1 MMKFFVVD
9 DEKFALDRM
18 VRELKT
24 AAPDAEVSAF
34 IDPNELLE
42 FAKENHCDVAF
53 LDVRMG
59 SMTGVELAK
68 KLRELFPKLNVIF
81 VTGYDEYANEA
92 MKLHAS
98 GYLMKPV
105 TAEDIKAELS
115 DLRYPVFEKKN
126 YLLYFRCFGA
136 FEVFNQN
143 GDVVCFERKK
153 AKELLAYLL
162 YKQGMRCTNQEL
174 HEILFDSRTYESNME
189 NRMYQTL
196 VSSLNTT
203 LKSIGAEAVLQRSY
217 GMIKL
222 DATKVACDWYEY
234 LGNKANGAPNYK
246 GEFMKQY
253 SWAEE
258 ENGTLSKELCYK
270 NEQ

>member
-1 MMKFFVVD
+1 MRCFVVD
-9 DEKFALDRM
+9 DEKIALDRM

-24 AAPDAEVSAF
+24 AAPEAEVCAF
-34 IDPNELLE
+34 SDPNELLN
-42 FAKENHCDVAF
+42 FAKTTSCDVAF

-68 KLRELFPKLNVIF
+68 KLKDFLPKLNIVF

-92 MKLHAS
+92 MKMHAS

-105 TAEDIKAELS
+105 TAEDIKAELQ
-115 DLRYPVFEKKN
+115 DLRYPIFEKKN

-162 YKQGMRCTNQEL
+162 YKQGVKCTNQEL
-174 HEILFDSRTYESNME
+174 HEVLFEDRTYETDVE
-189 NRMYQTL
+189 QRMYQTL
-196 VSSLNTT
+196 VSSLTAT
-203 LKSIGAEAVLQRSY
+203 LKSIGADSVLQRSY

-222 DATKVACDWYEY
+222 DVTKVACDWYEY
-234 LGNKANGAPNYK
+234 LLNK
-246 GEFMKQY
+246 
-253 SWAEE
+253 
-258 ENGTLSKELCYK
+258 
-270 NEQ
+270 

>member
-1 MMKFFVVD
+1 MRFFVVD

-24 AAPDAEVSAF
+24 ASPESEVFAF
-34 IDPNELLE
+34 SNQHDLLE
-42 FAKENHCDVAF
+42 CAKEKPCDVAF

-59 SMTGVELAK
+59 SMTGGELAK
-68 KLRELFPKLNVIF
+68 KLKEFLPKLNVIF

-92 MKLHAS
+92 MKMHAS

-105 TAEDIKAELS
+105 TSEDIKAELQ

-153 AKELLAYLL
+153 SKELLAYLL
-162 YKQGMRCTNQEL
+162 YKQGARCANQEL
-174 HEILFDSRTYESNME
+174 HEILFEARAYDNDME

-196 VSSLNTT
+196 VSSLTST
-203 LKSIGAEAVLQRSY
+203 LKANGAEAVLQRSY
-217 GMIKL
+217 GAIKL
-222 DATKVACDWYEY
+222 DVTKVACDWYEY
-234 LGNKANGAPNYK
+234 LVNKENGVPDYK
-246 GEFMKQY
+246 GDFMKQY
-253 SWAEE
+253 SWAER
-258 ENGTLSKELCYK
+258 ENGNLSKEMYYG
-270 NEQ
+270 NES

>member
-1 MMKFFVVD
+1 MNFFVID

-24 AAPDAEVSAF
+24 AAPNAEVFAF
-34 IDPNELLE
+34 SDPNALLE
-42 FAKENHCDVAF
+42 AARETPCEVAF

-68 KLRELFPKLNVIF
+68 KLKELMPKLNIIF

-92 MKLHAS
+92 MKMHAS

-105 TAEDIKAELS
+105 TAEDIKEELQ
-115 DLRYPVFEKKN
+115 DLRYPIFEKKK

-143 GDVVCFERKK
+143 GDLVCFERKK
-153 AKELLAYLL
+153 SKELLAYLL
-162 YKQGMRCTNQEL
+162 YKQGKKCTNQEL
-174 HEILFDSRTYESNME
+174 HEILFEDGAYESDVE
-189 NRMYQTL
+189 QRMYQTI
-196 VSSLNTT
+196 VSSLNST
-203 LKSIGAEAVLQRSY
+203 LKAIGVESVLQRNY
-217 GMIKL
+217 GTIKL
-222 DATKVACDWYEY
+222 DITKVACDWYEY
-234 LGNKANGAPNYK
+234 LVNKDANSINYK

-253 SWAEE
+253 SWAEA
-258 ENGTLSKELCYK
+258 ENGNLSKELYYG
-270 NEQ
+270 NE

>member
-1 MMKFFVVD
+1 MKCFVVD
-9 DEKFALDRM
+9 DEKIALDRM

-24 AAPDAEVSAF
+24 AAPEAEVFAF
-34 IDPNELLE
+34 SDPNDLLQ
-42 FAKENHCDVAF
+42 FAKEYPCDVAF

-68 KLRELFPKLNVIF
+68 KLKELMPKLNIIF

-92 MKLHAS
+92 MKMHAS

-105 TAEDIKAELS
+105 TAEDIKAELQ
-115 DLRYPVFEKKN
+115 DLRYPIFEKKN
-126 YLLYFRCFGA
+126 YLLYFRCFGS

-153 AKELLAYLL
+153 SKELLAYLL
-162 YKQGMRCTNQEL
+162 YKQGVRCTNQEL
-174 HEILFDSRTYESNME
+174 HEILFEDRAYESDME

-196 VSSLNTT
+196 VSSLTST
-203 LKSIGAEAVLQRSY
+203 LKAIGAESVLQRSY
-217 GMIKL
+217 GAIKL
-222 DATKVACDWYEY
+222 DVTKVACDWYEY
-234 LGNKANGAPNYK
+234 LVNKEDGAPNYK

-253 SWAEE
+253 SWAEV
-258 ENGTLSKELCYK
+258 ENGNLSKELYYG
-270 NEQ
+270 NE

>member
-1 MMKFFVVD
+1 MRFFVVD

-24 AAPDAEVSAF
+24 AAPEADVSAF
-34 IDPNELLE
+34 SDPNDLLE
-42 FAKENHCDVAF
+42 FAKQTPCDVAF

-68 KLRELFPKLNVIF
+68 KLKEFLPKLNIIF

-92 MKLHAS
+92 MKMHAS

-105 TAEDIKAELS
+105 TAEDIKAELQ
-115 DLRYPVFEKKN
+115 DLRYPIFEKKN

-143 GDVVCFERKK
+143 GDLVCFERKK
-153 AKELLAYLL
+153 SKELLAYLL
-162 YKQGMRCTNQEL
+162 YKQGKKCTNQEL
-174 HEILFDSRTYESNME
+174 HEILFEDGAYESDVE
-189 NRMYQTL
+189 QRMYQTL
-196 VSSLNTT
+196 VSSLTAT
-203 LKSIGAEAVLQRSY
+203 LKALGVETVLQRNY
-217 GMIKL
+217 GAIKL
-222 DATKVACDWYEY
+222 DISKVACDWYEY
-234 LGNKANGAPNYK
+234 LVNKEENSPKYK

-253 SWAEE
+253 SWAEV
-258 ENGTLSKELCYK
+258 ENGNLSKELYYGK
-270 NEQ
+270 E

>member
-1 MMKFFVVD
+1 MKCFVAD
-9 DEKFALDRM
+9 DEKIALDRM

-24 AAPDAEVSAF
+24 AAPEAEVSAF
-34 IDPNELLE
+34 SDPKELLS
-42 FAKENHCDVAF
+42 FAKDNPCDVAF

-68 KLRELFPKLNVIF
+68 KLRELMPKLNVIF

-92 MKLHAS
+92 IKMHAS

-105 TAEDIKAELS
+105 TAEDIKAELQ
-115 DLRYPVFEKKN
+115 DLRYPILEKKN

-143 GDVVCFERKK
+143 GDLVCFERKK

-162 YKQGMRCTNQEL
+162 YKQGIRCTNQEL
-174 HEILFDSRTYESNME
+174 HEILFEERTYESDME

-196 VSSLNTT
+196 VSSLTAT
-203 LKSIGAEAVLQRSY
+203 LKAIGAESVLQRSY
-217 GMIKL
+217 GTIKL
-222 DATKVACDWYEY
+222 DVTKVACDWYEY
-234 LGNKANGAPNYK
+234 LVNKGSGAPNYK

-253 SWAEE
+253 SWAEV
-258 ENGTLSKELCYK
+258 ENGNLSKELYYA
-270 NEQ
+270 NES

>member
-1 MMKFFVVD
+1 MKCFVVD

-24 AAPDAEVSAF
+24 AAPEAEVFAF
-34 IDPNELLE
+34 HDPNALLE
-42 FAKENHCDVAF
+42 FAKETPCDVAF

-68 KLRELFPKLNVIF
+68 KLKEFIPKLNVVF

-92 MKLHAS
+92 MKMHAS

-105 TAEDIKAELS
+105 TAEDIMSELK
-115 DLRYPVFEKKN
+115 DLRYPIFEKKN

-143 GDVVCFERKK
+143 GDLVCFERKK
-153 AKELLAYLL
+153 SKELLAYLL
-162 YKQGMRCTNQEL
+162 YKQGKKCTTQEL
-174 HEILFDSRTYESNME
+174 HEILFEDGAYESDVE
-189 NRMYQTL
+189 QRMYQTV
-196 VSSLNTT
+196 VSSLTST
-203 LKSIGAEAVLQRSY
+203 LKALGVDSILQRSY
-217 GMIKL
+217 GAIKL
-222 DATKVACDWYEY
+222 DVSKVVCDWYEY
-234 LGNKANGAPNYK
+234 LVNKEDGAPNYK

-253 SWAEE
+253 SWAEV
-258 ENGTLSKELCYK
+258 ENGNLSKELYYG
-270 NEQ
+270 NN

>member
-1 MMKFFVVD
+1 MRFFVID

-24 AAPDAEVSAF
+24 ATPEAEVDAF
-34 IDPNELLE
+34 SDPNALLD
-42 FAKENHCDVAF
+42 FARENPCDVAF

-68 KLRELFPKLNVIF
+68 KLKEFIPKLNIIF

-92 MKLHAS
+92 MKMHAS

-105 TAEDIKAELS
+105 TAEDIKAELQ
-115 DLRYPVFEKKN
+115 DLRYPIFEKKK

-143 GDVVCFERKK
+143 GDLVCFERKK
-153 AKELLAYLL
+153 SKELLAYLL
-162 YKQGMRCTNQEL
+162 YKKGKKCTNQEL
-174 HEILFDSRTYESNME
+174 HEILFEDGLYESDVE
-189 NRMYQTL
+189 QRMYQTL
-196 VSSLNTT
+196 VSSLTAT
-203 LKSIGAEAVLQRSY
+203 LKAIGVESVLQRNY
-217 GMIKL
+217 GTIQL
-222 DATKVACDWYEY
+222 DIAKVGCDWYEY
-234 LGNKANGAPNYK
+234 LVNKEDGSPSYK

-253 SWAEE
+253 DWAEA
-258 ENGTLSKELCYK
+258 ENGNLSKELYYG
-270 NEQ
+270 NE

>member
-1 MMKFFVVD
+1 MRFFVVD
-9 DEKFALDRM
+9 DEKFALERM

-24 AAPDAEVSAF
+24 ASPESEVFAF
-34 IDPNELLE
+34 SSPYDLLD
-42 FAKENHCDVAF
+42 FSRENHCDVAF

-68 KLRELFPKLNVIF
+68 KLKELMPKLNIIF

-92 MKLHAS
+92 MKMHAS

-105 TAEDIKAELS
+105 TAEDIKAELQ

-153 AKELLAYLL
+153 AKEILAYLL
-162 YKQGMRCTNQEL
+162 YKQGSRCTNQEL
-174 HEILFDSRTYESNME
+174 HEILFEDRTYEGDTE

-196 VSSLNTT
+196 VSSLTST
-203 LKSIGAEAVLQRSY
+203 LKAIGADAVLQRSY
-217 GMIKL
+217 GTIKL
-222 DATKVACDWYEY
+222 DVTKIACDWYEY
-234 LGNKANGAPNYK
+234 LVNKENGSPDYK
-246 GEFMKQY
+246 GDFMKQY
-253 SWAEE
+253 SWAEV
-258 ENGTLSKELCYK
+258 ENGKLSKEMYYG
-270 NEQ
+270 NE